1 MNTFFLI
8 IKKYFKMTDN
18 ILKNINSL
26 QHLNSLQKII
36 YFLFIHETE
45 YSIQNKFIFF
55 NNQITNIF
63 LTEEQKEEF
72 INIFCKIQKTY
83 FALSKFAYLY
93 KYKTT
98 KVVVDFDLCLN
109 PIDINNKNSICL
121 LQEKNKYYFR
131 INDLINIIDTALSNS
146 PMFFSEPLIS
156 KNPYNNIPFNK
167 STLYNIYFN
176 ITSKTSIVS
185 ELIHKF
191 FLSNFDL
198 DYFEKEY
205 EYLIRE
211 YSIQKYIKNSDINT
225 LYKSVLLMIN
235 TYNYNNYNN
244 MIIIH
249 TSFPKKIL
257 VDIMRPYLLL
267 YYIYNYSLINSKKT
281 DSKHLLFQK
290 LNELYLFNP
299 NFGRKIIKVQSY
311 FSENKN
317 ENENEDKNKTYKN
330 ICSYNHHHICFY
342 QASNTFLTSHISDN
356 NN

>member
-26 QHLNSLQKII
+26 QHLNTLHKII
-36 YFLFIHETE
+36 YFLFIYNAE

-55 NNQITNIF
+55 NNEMNNIF

-72 INIFCKIQKTY
+72 ISIFCKIQKTY

-176 ITSKTSIVS
+176 ITSKTFIVS

-198 DYFEKEY
+198 DNFEKDY

-211 YSIQKYIKNSDINT
+211 YSIQKYIKYSDVNI

-244 MIIIH
+244 MICIH
-249 TSFPKKIL
+249 TSFPKKLL

-267 YYIYNYSLINSKKT
+267 YYIYNYSLIQKKSYSK
-281 DSKHLLFQK
+281 DLLFKK
-290 LNELYLFNP
+290 LNELYHFNP
-299 NFGRKIIKVQSY
+299 NFGRKFIKVQSY
-311 FSENKN
+311 FLEN
-317 ENENEDKNKTYKN
+317 KNKTYKN
-330 ICSYNHHHICFY
+330 ICTYNHNHICFY
-342 QASNTFLTSHISDN
+342 KESNTFLTSHLSDKN
-356 NN
+356 N